1 MLNYQNKQPYIEGV
15 PLEDIEKVQQTPFY
29 IYSQSKIIETYNNL
43 KNALNTKVYFAV
55 KANSNQ
61 AILKLMNSLG
71 AGADVVSIGELKRAL
86 NAGINPSNII
96 FEGLGKSKVEEVK
109 AGDICA
115 LVGIEGFE
123 IGDTGVFLR
132 RCP

>member
-1 MLNYQNKQPYIEGV
+1 MLYYQNKQPYIEGV

-71 AGADVVSIGELKRAL
+71 AGADVVSGGELLKAIKSGIKPNKIVFSGVGKTSEEL
-86 NAGINPSNII
+86 NFLNNQFFPLTEEKII
-96 FEGLGKSKVEEVK
+96 FLIDS
-109 AGDICA
+109 
-115 LVGIEGFE
+115 LQF
-123 IGDTGVFLR
+123 F
-132 RCP
+132 